1 MTIPG
6 AFTVPLAL
14 LSLLSLGANAAASD
28 NWSAAKTDGG
38 TDRQAAC
45 TLVSAH
51 QQMDDTQGQ
60 TAVWLEISPTA
71 LTVKT
76 GSDIDAEFKDLTLQ
90 VDDQDA
96 IPSDALDG
104 NTNVVFSK
112 AADTIT
118 QQFIQGVKVRVR
130 LRFWPTWPS
139 QGLRTVDFSL
149 IGFTQAYQG
158 LEGCAKQPATPPEPD
173 TKAEQ
178 SNKAG
183 QDNPPQPQEGQPK
196 EVKDET
202 GDKI

>member
-6 AFTVPLAL
+6 AITVRLAL
-14 LSLLSLGANAAASD
+14 LGLLSLGAQAAASD
-28 NWSAAKTDGG
+28 NWSAAKTEGA
-38 TDRQAAC
+38 DRPAAC

-76 GSDIDAEFKDLTLQ
+76 GSDIDAEFKDLTIQ
-90 VDDQDA
+90 VDDKDA

-104 NTNVVFSK
+104 KTNVVFSK
-112 AADTIT
+112 AADAIT

-139 QGLRTVDFSL
+139 QGVRTADFSL

-158 LEGCAKQPATPPEPD
+158 LEGCAKQPATPTETD
-173 TKAEQ
+173 
-178 SNKAG
+178 NKAG
-183 QDNPPQPQEGQPK
+183 QDNPKPQEGQPK